1 MSLTFYLNNPVAGV
15 SLPGH
20 QILGRFCCVPLV
32 DVHAAA
38 WRIVHGVPS
47 YFGQT
52 GFAILIN
59 KGLFLTMSFGSTGAI
74 EMSNFASPRAALQKQ
89 GTRPEVHLY

>member
-1 MSLTFYLNNPVAGV
+1 MSLTFYLNNLVAGV

-20 QILGRFCCVPLV
+20 KILRRFCCVPLV
-32 DVHAAA
+32 DVHAA
-38 WRIVHGVPS
+38 WRIVYGVPS

-59 KGLFLTMSFGSTGAI
+59 KELFITMLFGSTGAI
-74 EMSNFASPRAALQKQ
+74 EMSNFASPGAELQKQ
-89 GTRPEVHLY
+89 GTRPKVHLY